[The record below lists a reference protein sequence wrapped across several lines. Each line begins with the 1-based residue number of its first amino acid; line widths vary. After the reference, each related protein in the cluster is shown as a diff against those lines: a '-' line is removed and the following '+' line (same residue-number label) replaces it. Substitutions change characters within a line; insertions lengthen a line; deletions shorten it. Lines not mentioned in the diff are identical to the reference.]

1 MRLRRVRDHL
11 RPPRQPSAADEPV
24 PPARPAPCAAPRPA
38 PGLSDDEVDAWVS
51 RGVVVLP
58 QERLGLPAGWH
69 DRLLAAATEMEGRGA
84 MPSAYEHHEALPLP
98 ELLAAPAVVAAVD
111 ALLGPRWGVLPFTG
125 GGSQARN
132 APLCCCC

>member
-69 DRLLAAATEMEGRGA
+69 DRLLAADPLSPAHVRRVNAAEAEFWRRSEGCVRGYVYA
-84 MPSAYEHHEALPLP
+84 HTTVSI
-98 ELLAAPAVVAAVD
+98 
-111 ALLGPRWGVLPFTG
+111 
-125 GGSQARN
+125 SIAR
-132 APLCCCC
+132 